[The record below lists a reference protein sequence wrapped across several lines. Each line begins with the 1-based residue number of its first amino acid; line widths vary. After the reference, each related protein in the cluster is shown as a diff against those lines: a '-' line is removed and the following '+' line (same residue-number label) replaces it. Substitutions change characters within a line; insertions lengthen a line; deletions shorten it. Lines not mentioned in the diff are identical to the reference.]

1 MILSLPF
8 PHGLYELLSP
18 KIMASLTFFAV
29 ESLLYN
35 ALCRNTCVIASGKP
49 KRGLA
54 LHTVPSDHDI
64 LQSVC
69 ESVPDVEHACYV
81 WRWLH
86 DNKLSLRFDFAIR
99 GEFGF
104 EEAFLLPPRIPG
116 GLDSYRVVCFVLRVV
131 E

>member
-1 MILSLPF
+1 
-8 PHGLYELLSP
+8 LYELLSP
-18 KIMASLTFFAV
+18 KIMASFTFFAV
-29 ESLLYN
+29 ESFLYN
-35 ALCRNTCVIASGKP
+35 ALCRNTGVIASGEP
-49 KRGLA
+49 KCGLA

-64 LQSVC
+64 LKSIC

-86 DNKLSLRFDFAIR
+86 DNKLSLWFDFAIR
-99 GEFGF
+99 GEFGL
-104 EEAFLLPPRIPG
+104 EEALFLPPRIPS